1 MEQASFRADVAVAF
15 EVLAEGLAPFIDE
28 RMAAQYPDDEWV
40 LLAATK
46 LGKRPDVLVSLSDP
60 HFQLEVLNR
69 WWGPAFSEDLSED
82 VRATIAE
89 LRTARNHWAHP
100 DEDHPFDQ
108 AYAIKV
114 HNDVDEVLRA
124 IGSPLTS
131 RITDLLADLRWR
143 TAREQARR
151 EGRSERDVLLIQ
163 MLELQ
168 QKYDQLQD
176 QLEQAKDVARSATG
190 RTRAVSRQLAE
201 LQSQYAAVAQLRD
214 EYDKL
219 QAQLVREHDVG
230 SEPPT
235 VDETES
241 MRHQLASAEMAMVN
255 LRREAS
261 SLREQLA
268 ETRQNIRYI
277 DPVETEVGRRWIWL
291 MTVLLLVLG
300 VLVVAAYYTPR

>member
-1 MEQASFRADVAVAF
+1 
-15 EVLAEGLAPFIDE
+15 
-28 RMAAQYPDDEWV
+28 
-40 LLAATK
+40 
-46 LGKRPDVLVSLSDP
+46 
-60 HFQLEVLNR
+60 
-69 WWGPAFSEDLSED
+69 
-82 VRATIAE
+82 
-89 LRTARNHWAHP
+89 
-100 DEDHPFDQ
+100 
-108 AYAIKV
+108 
-114 HNDVDEVLRA
+114 
-124 IGSPLTS
+124 SPLTS

-219 QAQLVREHDVG
+219 QAQLAREHDVG

-268 ETRQNIRYI
+268 ETRQSIRYI

-300 VLVVAAYYTPR
+300 VLVVAAYYAPR